1 MNTKIILLKLFFFS
15 ILPIL
20 TLLIVNFLIKRH
32 FNKKINLNKRNII
45 NIKNSID
52 GNTHCNIK
60 NFNRNKYKLNNPNR
74 KKIKNLN
81 SK

>member
-45 NIKNSID
+45 NRKNSID
-52 GNTHCNIK
+52 SNTHCNIK
-60 NFNRNKYKLNNPNR
+60 NFNRNKYKLKNPNR
-74 KKIKNLN
+74 KKIYNLN

>member
-1 MNTKIILLKLFFFS
+1 MNTKIILLKLFFCS

-20 TLLIVNFLIKRH
+20 TLLIVNFFIKRH

-45 NIKNSID
+45 NRKNSID

-60 NFNRNKYKLNNPNR
+60 NFNRKKYKLKNPNR

>member
-1 MNTKIILLKLFFFS
+1 MNTKIILLKLFFCS

-20 TLLIVNFLIKRH
+20 TLLIVNFFIKRH

-45 NIKNSID
+45 NRKNSID

>member
-1 MNTKIILLKLFFFS
+1 MNTKIILLKLFFCS

-20 TLLIVNFLIKRH
+20 TLLIVNFFIKRH

-45 NIKNSID
+45 NRKNSID

-60 NFNRNKYKLNNPNR
+60 NFNRNKYKLKNPNR